1 MNQLKKLTISTLL
14 ILITQLKNDYY
25 TKIND
30 IEKKITDHD
39 YDKYI
44 TTQEQNKLT
53 VDNFSARLPQGN
65 VASQDNIDDF
75 LKKDRF

>member
-14 ILITQLKNDYY
+14 ILIIQLKNDYY
-25 TKIND
+25 TKVND

-44 TTQEQNKLT
+44 TTQE
-53 VDNFSARLPQGN
+53 
-65 VASQDNIDDF
+65 
-75 LKKDRF
+75 